1 MRKWRESHAL
11 SHSPSSSRVER
22 EGIFSAFPMRPSKG
36 SSLTAKTTSLGSTTD
51 LQIAT
56 KKKYFYYLTTDN
68 DIQMCL
74 TSQSESQSESRQLRL
89 HVHHSRAG

>member
-22 EGIFSAFPMRPSKG
+22 EGGREVGGRWVQGIFSAFPMRPSKG
-36 SSLTAKTTSLGSTTD
+36 SSPTAKTTSLGSTTD

-56 KKKYFYYLTTDN
+56 TKKVFLLPDN
-68 DIQMCL
+68 
-74 TSQSESQSESRQLRL
+74 
-89 HVHHSRAG
+89 